1 MRFRTLSA
9 LALLAAGCVQSPA
22 VQQRSLDVE
31 PPQRWSITSGAEGK
45 PLAAWWEPFGDPQL
59 GELIEIALAQNNDLR
74 AAAHRVDRAAA
85 AGRIAAADLKPTV
98 GAGFTAQRQEQVFV
112 GLPIPGAPDVLS
124 STSTQFALSF
134 ETSWEADLW
143 GRLRAGTRAAL
154 AQSQAAEADLRGA
167 RLSLSGQT
175 AKLWFAVAEAQQQL
189 DLARGSVAT
198 FTTSTELVRSRYE
211 SGVRPSIDLRLALS
225 NQLSAEALVAAAE
238 NHLDATLRRLETL
251 LGRYPSA
258 ELLDRF
264 SVDPLPNIPAPVPV
278 GLPSELVS
286 RRPDLVAAERR
297 LTAAD
302 QQLLVAKRSRYP
314 RFALTARGGSVSDQ
328 LGDLVDGDFGVWAL
342 IGNLTAPLFQAG
354 RLKAGVDQAEA
365 AGHEALA
372 LYAGQVLRA
381 YAEVETALAAEQ
393 GLRTRG
399 TKLRETAEQLEGARS
414 LAETRYARGVG
425 DYLTVLESQTRALNA
440 RIRWI
445 RVRGELL
452 VNRVDLH
459 LALGGGFETHTP
471 VLVAEEE
478 TES

>member
-1 MRFRTLSA
+1 MRHWTLSA
-9 LALLAAGCVQSPA
+9 TALLATACVQSPA
-22 VQQRSLDVE
+22 VQQRSLEVE
-31 PPQRWSITSGAEGK
+31 PPQRWSIASDAAGE
-45 PLAAWWEPFGDPQL
+45 PLAAWWEPFGDAQL
-59 GELIEIALAQNNDLR
+59 GELIKIALAQNNDLR
-74 AAAHRVDRAAA
+74 AAAHRVDRVAA

-98 GAGFTAQRQEQVFV
+98 GAGFSAQRQEQVFV
-112 GLPIPGAPDVLS
+112 GLPIPGAPDVLG
-124 STSTQFALSF
+124 STSTQFAVTL

-154 AQSQAAEADLRGA
+154 AQAQAAEADLRGA

-189 DLARGSVAT
+189 DLARESVAT
-198 FTTSTELVRSRYE
+198 FTTSTDLVRSRYE

-225 NQLSAEALVAAAE
+225 NKLNAEALVAAAE
-238 NHLDATLRRLETL
+238 NHLDATLRQLETL

-258 ELLDRF
+258 GLLNRF
-264 SVDPLPNIPAPVPV
+264 SVDPLPDIPAPVPV

-328 LGDLVDGDFGVWAL
+328 LGDLVDGDFSVWAL
-342 IGNLTAPLFQAG
+342 IGNLTAPVFQAG

-365 AGHEALA
+365 AGQEALA

-393 GLRTRG
+393 RLRVRG
-399 TKLRETAEQLEGARS
+399 AKLRETAEQLEGARN

-425 DYLTVLESQTRALNA
+425 GYFAVLDSQTRALNA
-440 RIRWI
+440 RIAWI
-445 RVRGELL
+445 RARRVLL
-452 VNRVDLH
+452 TNRVDLH
-459 LALGGGFETHTP
+459 LALGGGFKIHTSL
-471 VLVAEEE
+471 LVAEKEP
-478 TES
+478 ES